1 MENKLALRNQGMSLF
16 DDFFFNDFFNNNWLK
31 KIDWDYSTEPAHYF
45 FDEENKQMIITVQ
58 APGFSKE
65 DIQIDI
71 DATGIT
77 IEGELKNE
85 ELKKRIGEKKFSYK
99 MRKFGIDSKSVE
111 AKLQDGILE
120 IKFKSQESKTQKR
133 IAIQ

>member
-1 MENKLALRNQGMSLF
+1 MENKLALRNQGISLF

-31 KIDWDYSTEPAHYF
+31 KIDWDYSAEPAHYF
-45 FDEENKQMIITVQ
+45 FDEENKQMVITVQ

-133 IAIQ
+133 ITIQ